1 MLLKYILSKS
11 VSIRIKSEKKWPES
25 KFWSFFLSSHYL
37 VAASTGIE
45 PVFSPWEGDVLT
57 PWPTGHLFVC
67 RLLFAVDSF
76 NIHHLFL
83 KCKYFFKKIS
93 IFLFFS
99 NFSFKK
105 PCIYAAF
112 ATKKVFIF
120 CSREEMPWQLHRI
133 PWHFPVIYFCFWL
146 FLIPLY
152 PPQAL
157 LEWIRG
163 ISFLRVYEVLLSQLP
178 QYRIPSES

>member
-1 MLLKYILSKS
+1 MIFGQKNN
-11 VSIRIKSEKKWPES
+11 PNQPFES
-25 KFWSFFLSSHYL
+25 SYCVFK
-37 VAASTGIE
+37 AASTGIE

-57 PWPTGHLFVC
+57 PWPTGHLFIC

-105 PCIYAAF
+105 PCIYAVF
-112 ATKKVFIF
+112 ATKKFLFF
-120 CSREEMPWQLHRI
+120 CSRKEMPWQLHRF

-157 LEWIRG
+157 PEWIRG